1 MGAPFVFA
9 QFSLCF
15 SRTHSWRE
23 HERMKREKIC
33 RVGLGR
39 NSVWGYFRVILFYFL
54 WKENGKLLCRPRR
67 KFPVCVRTWDAQ
79 KDPSIVVAFEKA
91 AEKAILMNVM
101 AKVFYILFEPRNF
114 PFCSL
119 FKRWKRSRKLSA
131 SLCCWNECGIQSHKS
146 FCFWHPD
153 HFERPQFPPFETQL
167 SDVRA
172 SFQIKKCFFS
182 EIGYLWG
189 MERPIDPL

>member
-9 QFSLCF
+9 QFSLFF
-15 SRTHSWRE
+15 SRAHSKGNMKEWRG
-23 HERMKREKIC
+23 EKIC
-33 RVGLGR
+33 HVGLGR
-39 NSVWGYFRVILFYFL
+39 SSVWGYFRVIFFFFL

-79 KDPSIVVAFEKA
+79 KDSSIVVFEKA

-101 AKVFYILFEPRNF
+101 AKVFYILFETRNF

-119 FKRWKRSRKLSA
+119 FKKWKRSRKLSA

-146 FCFWHPD
+146 FCFWQPN

-167 SDVRA
+167 SDVSA
-172 SFQIKKCFFS
+172 FFQIFFS